1 MALDLARPGAR
12 PQALEGVAAVIW
24 RLLDQPRSV
33 DVLVEALATDFA
45 GAEPDRVRHDVEQFL
60 SDLSIAGLARSV
72 EG

>member
-33 DVLVEALATDFA
+33 DALLEALATDFT
-45 GAEPDRVRHDVEQFL
+45 GADPDRMRHDVEQFL
-60 SDLSIAGLARSV
+60 SDLSVAGLARSV
-72 EG
+72 SD